1 MRYQSDY
8 TTEQTV
14 ALLDAVFDEEF
25 LILAARAE
33 QEGSSRGDPA
43 LGNTLAAMS
52 ADVRK
57 AWSGLDGWDR
67 QMLEAK
73 HKYELGLDV
82 IAFLAGLPGA
92 HEAAQHIDA
101 AMERM
106 LQSLNRFTYYERVD
120 AG

>member
-1 MRYQSDY
+1 V
-8 TTEQTV
+8 V
-14 ALLDAVFDEEF
+14 ALLDSVFDDQF
-25 LILAARAE
+25 LVMAARAE

-43 LGNTLAAMS
+43 LGNTLAAMA
-52 ADVRK
+52 ADIKR
-57 AWSGLDGWDR
+57 AWSGLSDWDR

-82 IAFLAGLPGA
+82 IAFLAGIEGA

-106 LQSLNRFTYYERVD
+106 LQSLNRFTYIERVD

>member
-8 TTEQTV
+8 TREQVV

-25 LILAARAE
+25 LVMAARAE

-43 LGNTLAAMS
+43 LGNTLAAMA
-52 ADVRK
+52 ADIKR
-57 AWSGLDGWDR
+57 AWAGLDWWD
-67 QMLEAK
+67 QSMLEAR

-82 IAFLAGLPGA
+82 IAFLAGLETA
-92 HEAAQHIDA
+92 HEAAAHTDA

-106 LQSLNRFTYYERVD
+106 LRSLNRFTHQE
-120 AG
+120 GEG